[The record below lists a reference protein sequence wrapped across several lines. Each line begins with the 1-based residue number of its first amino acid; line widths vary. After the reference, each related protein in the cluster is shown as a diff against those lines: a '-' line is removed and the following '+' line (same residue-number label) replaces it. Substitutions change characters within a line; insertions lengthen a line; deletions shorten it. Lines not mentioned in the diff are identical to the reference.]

1 MKSIYL
7 LSFLVLSFSLGGCAQ
22 EKKKSD
28 NQETGAKENK
38 NLNRLAN
45 ASSPYLQEHADNP
58 VDWYEWGPEALKKA
72 KVENKPLIISIG
84 YAACHWCH
92 VMERESFMDPE
103 VAEIMNKN
111 FVAIKIDREERP
123 DIDQVYMNAAQL
135 INGSGGW
142 PLNAIALPDGKPFFA
157 GTYFPTDQWKKILN
171 QISEVYKKE
180 PKKLIEYAN
189 SLTEDIKQQE
199 VIEVAPNTD
208 HSFSKETY
216 EGLWENW
223 KGIVNI
229 KKGGFDRAP
238 KFPLPIGWE
247 FLLQYHYLTENKDA
261 LNAVNS
267 TLQNMAH
274 GGIYDQLGGGFARYS
289 VDTEWFAPHFEKMLY
304 DNAQLVSLYSKAYK
318 VTGNK
323 EYENVVRETLQ
334 FVERELSDE
343 NGGFYSSLNADSEG
357 EEGIFYVWTSE
368 EIDKIVN
375 TEEADLLKDFYGIKK
390 TGNWEKGTNIL
401 FRQYSNEEYAARKGL
416 NLIDLN
422 EKLKGAKDKLMAERK
437 KRIRPSTDDK
447 ILCSW
452 NALMITAYLDAYTA
466 FGEEKYRKKALEA
479 ITFLEKNMLKKDNSL
494 WRNYKDE
501 KADIDAFLDDYALL
515 ANAYIKFYE
524 VDLEKKWLD
533 KALDLAEYSVDNFRD
548 EKSGMFY
555 YTSEASE
562 QLIVR
567 KMELSD
573 NVIPASNSVM
583 AEVLYKL
590 GHYYEK
596 EDFLQY
602 SRSMLG
608 QMQDKIEQGGP
619 YYANWAMLMGNMA
632 YKPFEIAIMG
642 EEAVEKNM
650 QLQKHYQP
658 ISLFMGGKKEDLP
671 LLEMKLVENNT
682 YIYVCRNKTCKLPVQ
697 GSAKAIEQ
705 IKDYLNPKKRSKN
718 IWE

>member
-1 MKSIYL
+1 MKSVYI
-7 LSFLVLSFSLGGCAQ
+7 LSFLILSFSLSGCAQ
-22 EKKKSD
+22 KKKNND
-28 NQETGAKENK
+28 NQEISTKENK
-38 NLNRLAN
+38 DLNRLAN

-58 VDWYEWGPEALKKA
+58 VDWYEWGPEALEKA
-72 KVENKPLIISIG
+72 KKENKLLIISIG

-92 VMERESFMDPE
+92 VMERESFMDPD
-103 VAEIMNKN
+103 VAKIMNEN

-142 PLNAIALPDGKPFFA
+142 PLNAFALPNGKPFFA
-157 GTYFPTDQWKKILN
+157 GTYFPTDKWKNILN
-171 QISEVYKKE
+171 QISELYKNE
-180 PKKLIEYAN
+180 PEKIIDNAN
-189 SLTEDIKQQE
+189 SLTEGIKQQD
-199 VIEVAPNTD
+199 VIEVASKSD

-216 EGLWENW
+216 EGLWKNW
-223 KGIVNI
+223 KGIVDI
-229 KKGGFDRAP
+229 KKGGFNRAP
-238 KFPLPIGWE
+238 KFPLPVGWE
-247 FLLQYHYLTENKDA
+247 FLLQHHYLTENEDA
-261 LNAVNS
+261 LKAVNS
-267 TLQNMAH
+267 TLQNMAR
-274 GGIYDQLGGGFARYS
+274 GGIYDQLGGGFSRYS

-304 DNAQLVSLYSKAYK
+304 DNAQLASLYSKAYK

-357 EEGIFYVWTSE
+357 EEGKFYVWTSE
-368 EIDKIVN
+368 EIEKIVN
-375 TEEADLLKDFYGIKK
+375 TEEANLLKDFYGIKE

-401 FRQYSNEEYAARKGL
+401 FRKYSEEEYAAQKDLKLTDFSRKL
-416 NLIDLN
+416 NAA
-422 EKLKGAKDKLMAERK
+422 EDKLMTERK

-447 ILCSW
+447 ILTSW

-479 ITFLEKNMLKKDNSL
+479 ISFLEKNMLKKDNSL
-494 WRNYKDE
+494 WRNYKDD
-501 KADIDAFLDDYALL
+501 KAAIEAFLDDYALL
-515 ANAYIKFYE
+515 ANAYIKLYE

-533 KALDLAEYSVDNFRD
+533 KALDLAQYALDNFRD

-555 YTSEASE
+555 YTSEESE
-562 QLIVR
+562 QLIAR

-590 GHYYEK
+590 GHYYAK
-596 EDFLQY
+596 EDLLQS

-608 QMQDKIEQGGP
+608 QMKDKIAQGGP
-619 YYANWAMLMGNMA
+619 YYANWAMLMGTMA
-632 YKPFEIAIMG
+632 YQPFEIAIMG
-642 EEAVEKNM
+642 EDAAEMNM

-682 YIYVCRNKTCKLPVQ
+682 YIYVCRNKTCKLPVKETT
-697 GSAKAIEQ
+697 KAIEQ
-705 IKDYLNPKKRSKN
+705 IKDHLNPKGRSKS

>member
-1 MKSIYL
+1 MKSISI
-7 LSFLVLSFSLGGCAQ
+7 LSFLVLSLSFSGCAQ
-22 EKKKSD
+22 EKEKS
-28 NQETGAKENK
+28 NSQETGTVENK

-58 VDWYEWGPEALKKA
+58 VDWYEWGPEALEKA
-72 KVENKPLIISIG
+72 KEENKPLIISIG

-103 VAEIMNKN
+103 VAEIMNRN

-123 DIDQVYMNAAQL
+123 DIDQVYMNAAQI

-157 GTYFPTDQWKKILN
+157 GTYFPNEQWKKILN
-171 QISEVYKKE
+171 QISEVYKNE
-180 PKKLIEYAN
+180 PKKLVDYAN
-189 SLTEDIKQQE
+189 SLTEDIKQQDI
-199 VIEVAPNTD
+199 IEVASNSD

-216 EGLWENW
+216 EGLWKNW
-223 KGIVNI
+223 KGIVDI
-229 KKGGFDRAP
+229 KKGGFNRAP

-247 FLLQYHYLTENKDA
+247 FLLQYHYLTENEEA
-261 LNAVNS
+261 LEAVNS
-267 TLQNMAH
+267 TLQNMAR

-289 VDTEWFAPHFEKMLY
+289 VDMDWFAPHFEKMLY

-323 EYENVVRETLQ
+323 EYENVVRKTLQ

-368 EIDKIVN
+368 EIEKIVN

-390 TGNWEKGTNIL
+390 SGNWEKGANIL
-401 FRQYSNEEYAARKGL
+401 FRKYSNEEYATRKGL
-416 NLIDLN
+416 NLTDLN
-422 EKLKGAKDKLMAERK
+422 NKLKAAEAKLMAERN

-466 FGEEKYRKKALEA
+466 FGEEKYRKRALEA
-479 ITFLEKNMLKKDNSL
+479 IAFLEKNMLKKDNSL

-501 KADIDAFLDDYALL
+501 KAAIEAFLDDYALL
-515 ANAYIKFYE
+515 ASAYIKLYE

-533 KALDLAEYSVDNFRD
+533 KALDLAEYTIDNFRD

-555 YTSEASE
+555 YTSDESE
-562 QLIVR
+562 QLIAR

-596 EDFLQY
+596 EDFLQT

-608 QMQDKIEQGGP
+608 QMQDEIVQGGP
-619 YYANWAMLMGNMA
+619 YYANWAMLMGTMA
-632 YKPFEIAIMG
+632 YQPFEIAIMG

-658 ISLFMGGKKEDLP
+658 ISLFMGGRKEDLP

-697 GSAKAIEQ
+697 ESAKAIEQ
-705 IKDYLNPKKRSKN
+705 IKDYLNPKGR
-718 IWE
+718 W

>member
-1 MKSIYL
+1 MKSVYI
-7 LSFLVLSFSLGGCAQ
+7 LSFLILSFSLSGCAQ
-22 EKKKSD
+22 KKKNND
-28 NQETGAKENK
+28 NQEISTKENK
-38 NLNRLAN
+38 DLNRLAN

-58 VDWYEWGPEALKKA
+58 VDWYEWGPEALEKA
-72 KVENKPLIISIG
+72 KKENKLLIISIG

-92 VMERESFMDPE
+92 VMERESFMDPD
-103 VAEIMNKN
+103 VAKIMNEN

-142 PLNAIALPDGKPFFA
+142 PLNAFALPNGKPFFA
-157 GTYFPTDQWKKILN
+157 GTYFPTDKWKNILN
-171 QISEVYKKE
+171 QISELYKNE
-180 PKKLIEYAN
+180 PKKIIDNAN
-189 SLTEDIKQQE
+189 SLTEGIKQQD
-199 VIEVAPNTD
+199 VIEVASKSD

-216 EGLWENW
+216 EGLWKNW
-223 KGIVNI
+223 KGIVDI
-229 KKGGFDRAP
+229 KKGGFNRAP
-238 KFPLPIGWE
+238 KFPLPVGWE
-247 FLLQYHYLTENKDA
+247 FLLQHHYLTENEDA
-261 LNAVNS
+261 LKAVNS
-267 TLQNMAH
+267 TLQNMAR
-274 GGIYDQLGGGFARYS
+274 GGVYDQLGGGFSRYS

-304 DNAQLVSLYSKAYK
+304 DNAQLASLYSKAYK

-357 EEGIFYVWTSE
+357 EEGKFYVWTSE
-368 EIDKIVN
+368 EIEKIVN
-375 TEEADLLKDFYGIKK
+375 TEEANLLKDFYGIKE

-401 FRQYSNEEYAARKGL
+401 FRKYSEEEYAAQKDLKLTDFSRKL
-416 NLIDLN
+416 NAA
-422 EKLKGAKDKLMAERK
+422 EDKLMTERK

-447 ILCSW
+447 ILTSW

-479 ITFLEKNMLKKDNSL
+479 ISFLEKNMLKKDNSL
-494 WRNYKDE
+494 WRNYKDD
-501 KADIDAFLDDYALL
+501 KAAIEAFLDDYALL
-515 ANAYIKFYE
+515 ANAYIKLYE

-533 KALDLAEYSVDNFRD
+533 KALDLAQYALDNFRD

-555 YTSEASE
+555 YTSEESE
-562 QLIVR
+562 QLIAR

-590 GHYYEK
+590 GHYYAK
-596 EDFLQY
+596 EDLLQS

-608 QMQDKIEQGGP
+608 QMKDKIAQGGP
-619 YYANWAMLMGNMA
+619 YYANWAMLMGTMA
-632 YKPFEIAIMG
+632 YQPFEIAIMG
-642 EEAVEKNM
+642 EDAAEMNM

-697 GSAKAIEQ
+697 ETAKAIEQ
-705 IKDYLNPKKRSKN
+705 IKDHLNPKGRSKS

>member
-199 VIEVAPNTD
+199 VIEAAPNND

-247 FLLQYHYLTENKDA
+247 FLLQYHYLTENEDA
-261 LNAVNS
+261 MEAVNS

-501 KADIDAFLDDYALL
+501 KATIDAFLDDYALL

>member
-1 MKSIYL
+1 MKSIYI
-7 LSFLVLSFSLGGCAQ
+7 LSFLVLTLSLNGCAQ

-123 DIDQVYMNAAQL
+123 DIDQVYMNAAQI

-199 VIEVAPNTD
+199 VIEAAPNND

-238 KFPLPIGWE
+238 KFPLPVGWE

-261 LNAVNS
+261 LEAVNS

-368 EIDKIVN
+368 EIEKIVN

-479 ITFLEKNMLKKDNSL
+479 ISFLEKKMLKKDNSL

-555 YTSEASE
+555 YTSEESE
-562 QLIVR
+562 QLIAR

-619 YYANWAMLMGNMA
+619 YYANWAMLMGTMA

-682 YIYVCRNKTCKLPVQ
+682 YIYVCRNKTCELPVQ
-697 GSAKAIEQ
+697 ESAKAIEQ